1 MVETMAESEI
11 GTVISY
17 CTNDFRFI
25 GKCIEEARK
34 FSRQIVV
41 SVCDHFFDGRP
52 ENRDLLEW
60 TYSQHPDCLFVE
72 FRYLPD
78 RLYSRYHSMGPGDKD
93 WAIYWAATTRY
104 VGFHYLKPEIEKVL
118 FLDSDEILEGDEFA
132 AWIKTRESSAHD
144 AVRLAAYLYAV
155 KPNLRA
161 KKAVNLP
168 LYVKKKTLAPLT
180 LLNGLERIGA
190 YFAHPGPKREE
201 IVSRRGIPMVHHYSW
216 VRTKEECYRKAAA
229 WGHRHDADWPSLI
242 EEAFAGKKERI
253 LDIPLEFEEI
263 PSPFFD
269 PFRVEVPQSRPLAK
283 GNCLKIDDRDLFRKE
298 LELIE

>member
-1 MVETMAESEI
+1 MDRHPV

-41 SVCDHFFDGRP
+41 AVCDHFFNGRP

-60 TYSQHPDCLFVE
+60 TYSQHPDCLFIE

-78 RLYSRYHSMGPGDKD
+78 RLYSCYHSMAPDDPD

-104 VGFHYLKPEIEKVL
+104 VGFHYLDPEIERVL
-118 FLDSDEILEGDEFA
+118 FLDSDEILEGGEFA
-132 AWIKTRESSAHD
+132 AWLANGNSLAHG

-168 LYVKKKTLAPLT
+168 LFVQKETLAPLT

-190 YFAHPGPKREE
+190 YLSHPGPKREE
-201 IVSRRGIPMVHHYSW
+201 VVSLRGIPMVHHYSW
-216 VRTKEECYRKAAA
+216 VRTKEECLQKAAS

-242 EEAFAGKKERI
+242 DEAFSGKKESI
-253 LDIPLEFEEI
+253 LDIPLPFEEI
-263 PSPFFD
+263 ERPFFD
-269 PFRVEVPQSRPLAK
+269 PLQIEIPRTRPLEK
-283 GNCLKIDDRDLFRKE
+283 GNFLKIDDRDLFKKE
-298 LELIE
+298 LELIK

>member
-1 MVETMAESEI
+1 MHSI

-34 FSRQIVV
+34 FSSQIVIA
-41 SVCDHFFDGRP
+41 VCDHFFDGQP
-52 ENRDLLEW
+52 ENRQWLEW
-60 TYSQHPDCLFVE
+60 TYSKHPDCQFIE
-72 FRYLPD
+72 FRYLQD
-78 RLYSRYHSMGPGDKD
+78 RLYSRYHSMAPDDKD

-104 VGFHYLKPEIEKVL
+104 VGLHYLHPQIERVL
-118 FLDSDEILEGDEFA
+118 FLDSDEILEGAEFL
-132 AWIKTRESSAHD
+132 AWLDSGAHLAHD

-155 KPNLRA
+155 KPNLQA

-168 LYVKKKTLAPLT
+168 LFVKKETLAPLT

-190 YFAHPGPKREE
+190 YLTHPGPKREE
-201 IVSRRGIPMVHHYSW
+201 ILGVRGSPMVHHYSW
-216 VRTKEECYRKAAA
+216 VRTKEECYRKAAS

-242 EEAFAGKKERI
+242 EEAFNGKTENI
-253 LDIPLEFEEI
+253 LEIPLEFEEI

-269 PFRVEVPQSRPLAK
+269 PFSVDFSCGSAK
-283 GNCLKIDDRDLFRKE
+283 GTCLKIDDRDLFKKE
-298 LELIE
+298 LELI